1 MRRLPPL
8 NALPAFEATAR
19 LGSASKAA
27 QELGRTHGAISKQ
40 LKVLAEA
47 LGYSLFE
54 NEGNKLRLT
63 PQGEAFLASVSLALD
78 QLAHGFED
86 ARMAAPKSVLRLA
99 VSTTFA
105 TRWLMPR
112 LPQFYNEYPG
122 IEVEF
127 RMVGRTPVD
136 LNDMD
141 VSVTWDRLRYSADRW
156 RYESVADVAYGMV
169 HAPGYAVSEEGATHH
184 VDTRLV
190 PDTLPTVWDAWGK
203 LSGVTVQGARD
214 VVIPQTGLIIDSA
227 CNGLG
232 AAIIERRLV
241 EGELQDERLVAP
253 FGWNVI
259 EGGFGCYR
267 PAASRN
273 KPEVIAFIDWLRQVA

>member
-47 LGYSLFE
+47 LGYSLFQ
-54 NEGNKLRLT
+54 NAGNKLVLT
-63 PQGEAFLASVSLALD
+63 PQGEAFLGHVASALD
-78 QLAHGFED
+78 QLSHAFED
-86 ARMAAPKSVLRLA
+86 ARMAAPKAILRLG

-112 LPQFYNEYPG
+112 LPQFYNAHPD
-122 IEVEF
+122 IEIEF
-127 RMVGRTPVD
+127 RMAGRTPAD
-136 LNDMD
+136 LNDLD
-141 VSVTWDRLRYSADRW
+141 VTITWDRLRYSKDRW
-156 RYESVADVAYGMV
+156 PYEPVADVAFGMV
-169 HAPGYAVSEEGATHH
+169 LAPGYSVSQEGPANR
-184 VDTRLV
+184 VQTRLV
-190 PDTLPTVWDAWGK
+190 PDTLPTIWDVWGK
-203 LSGVTVQGARD
+203 LSGITVLGSRD
-214 VVIPQTGLIIDSA
+214 MVIPQTGLLIDNA

-232 AAIIERRLV
+232 AAVLERRLV
-241 EGELQDERLVAP
+241 EEELQDERLIAP
-253 FGWNVI
+253 FGWHRI

-267 PAASRN
+267 PESRRN
-273 KPEVIAFIDWLRQVA
+273 KPEVLAFVEWLRKVA